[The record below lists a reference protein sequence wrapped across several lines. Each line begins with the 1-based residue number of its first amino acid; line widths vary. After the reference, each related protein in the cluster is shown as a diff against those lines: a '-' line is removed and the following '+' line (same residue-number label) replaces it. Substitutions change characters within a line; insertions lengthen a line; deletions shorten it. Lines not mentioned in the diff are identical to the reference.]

1 MVPITWTTE
10 AQDDLEA
17 TLRYLARDSP
27 RAADLLRERVDQ
39 AIDRIAAFPLA
50 GRVVPEWDQPNVHE
64 VFVGPYRLVY
74 RVSESEIEVLLFI
87 HGARL
92 MGDPDVR

>member
-1 MVPITWTTE
+1 MVAVTWTTE

-17 TLRYLARDSP
+17 TLRYIARDSP
-27 RAADLLRERVDQ
+27 RAADLLRERVDR
-39 AIDRIAAFPLA
+39 AVNRIVAFPLA
-50 GRVVPEWDQPNVHE
+50 GRVVPEWDQPDVRE
-64 VFVGPYRLVY
+64 VFVGPYRLIY

-92 MGDPDVR
+92 IADPEVP